1 LQQRPEAIILLCS
14 KADREKPIKEEPVM
28 SITVAAW
35 NNGDYHSSGAGYGL
49 RIAKEDR
56 DEAFLKSWSHVL
68 VQLPNGDGTK
78 TVTVPLSDSFW
89 GNCSELRSAA
99 IGGWLLAHGHATWCK
114 GQPPTFQLQP
124 LGGNRFK
131 LLDV

>member
-49 RIAKEDR
+49 RIPKEDR
-56 DEAFLKSWSHVL
+56 DKAFLKSWSDVL
-68 VQLPNGDGTK
+68 LQLPSERGTK
-78 TVTVPLSDSFW
+78 SVTVRLSGSFW
-89 GNCSELRSAA
+89 RTCSELRSAA
-99 IGGWLLAHGHATWCK
+99 IGGWLIERGYATWGK
-114 GQPPTFQLQP
+114 RQPPTFRLQP

-131 LLDV
+131 LFDV